1 MDKPPAEAQPSS
13 AREFTE
19 ISSPL
24 QKAGA
29 KLLDI
34 AFPQGLFPLQTIEK
48 EGDFCGCKRSAK
60 K

>member
-1 MDKPPAEAQPSS
+1 LAFIHAPAESADKPQAASA

-29 KLLDI
+29 KLLDT
-34 AFPQGLFPLQTIEK
+34 AFPQGLFPFQTIKK
-48 EGDFCGCKRSAK
+48 ERRFL
-60 K
+60 